1 MAEGILKQALS
12 EAGKSGCHVSSAGI
26 GALTGHKI
34 DANACQLMTQKG
46 LDTSSHRARQLTKE
60 MIHKADLILVMETW
74 QKNEIETRER
84 SAKGKVFRLGEWGKF
99 DISDPYQKDLSDF
112 MQSMTLIEQGV
123 AQWVT
128 KL

>member
-1 MAEGILKQALS
+1 MAERILKHALI
-12 EAGKSGCHVSSAGI
+12 EMGKTDCVVSSAGL
-26 GALTGHKI
+26 GALTGHQADPI
-34 DANACQLMTQKG
+34 VRQLMMQKG
-46 LDTSSHRARQLTKE
+46 LDISDHHARQLTSE
-60 MIHKADLILVMETW
+60 MIRAADLILVMETW
-74 QKNEIETRER
+74 QKAEIEAREP

-112 MQSMTLIEQGV
+112 IQSMALIDQGV